1 MLGVRRLLGRSQV
14 ADLREQLESSLADR
28 YRLERELGRGGMA
41 TVFLAHDL
49 RHDRQ
54 VALKVV
60 HQELAT
66 TLGPERFQREIRT
79 TARLQHPHILPVL
92 DSGDAGGQLWYTMP
106 YVEGES
112 LRDRLR
118 REGQL
123 PLDDALQIAREVGDA
138 LGYAHGQGI
147 VHRDIKPENILL
159 SGGHALVADFG
170 IARAVQVADV
180 DQLTATGVAVGTPA
194 YMSPEQ
200 ADGTSKVDGRSDLY
214 SLGCVLYEMLT
225 GEVPYT
231 GRTPQ
236 AVIAKRVL
244 EPLPHVRTLR
254 ASVPEAVEQAISRA
268 LALVPADR
276 FATAADFA
284 RALGTP
290 VPTPL
295 PTSLIV
301 SASPNQ
307 FERSLSRR
315 WRGVAGPAAFA
326 LVVGGL
332 LFAWHNSRRQ
342 TEAGAP
348 GPTRLAVLPFEN
360 LGSAED
366 EYFADGV
373 TDEVRGKLSAITGL
387 EVIGRTSSVLY
398 KQTTKNPQQIG
409 RELGVQYLLTG
420 TVRWEKAKPSGGT
433 SRVRVSPE
441 LIQVTTASTKWQAPF
456 EAPLTDVFQVQG
468 QIAGR
473 VAEALGVALG
483 AGEQERIRERP
494 TENLA
499 AYDAF
504 LRGEEAADGL
514 GNLDQAAL
522 RRARDYYQRAV
533 TLDSS
538 FAVAWAQLSRAYSF
552 LYWNATD
559 HSAAAMAAQ
568 RAAERSLALA
578 PKGGDGYLALGNYYE
593 MVRFDEPRALEQ
605 YTKGRQLAPK
615 DARLLAWAGWGEF
628 LLRRVDE
635 GIAHMREAEV
645 LDPRRVEI
653 AHSLTWPLLTRR
665 RYAEAL
671 STAERAR
678 ALAPSNLQ
686 AIVAL
691 IATHLAQGDLAGA
704 RSVLRAVQG
713 DVDADAL
720 VAQVAMNDLY
730 WVLDDEQQQQL
741 LRLSPEPFGGDR
753 AAWGLALAETHA
765 LRGDSALARAYADSA
780 RLTYEARLRDVP
792 EDAPTHTYLGLAL
805 AYLGRRA
812 EAVREGKRGV
822 ELLPISRNAGQ
833 GADLLRLLAWTH
845 LIVGESEPA
854 LDRLEAALKQPYWY
868 SPVLKIDPNFASLRG
883 NPRFE
888 RLVNG
893 Q

>member
-1 MLGVRRLLGRSQV
+1 VVV
-14 ADLREQLESSLADR
+14 APLALAEALRDR
-28 YRLERELGRGGMA
+28 YTIEREVGRGGMA
-41 TVFLAHDL
+41 TVYLAHDL
-49 RHDRQ
+49 RHDRP
-54 VALKVV
+54 VALKVL
-60 HQELAT
+60 HPDLAA

-92 DSGDAGGQLWYTMP
+92 DSGEAAAQLWYTMP

-118 REGQL
+118 RESQL
-123 PLDDALQIAREVGDA
+123 PLDDALQITREVADA
-138 LGYAHGQGI
+138 LSYAHSQGI
-147 VHRDIKPENILL
+147 VHRDIKPGNILL
-159 SGGHALVADFG
+159 SRGHALVADFG
-170 IARAVQVADV
+170 IARALQVADTE
-180 DQLTATGVAVGTPA
+180 QLTATGMAVGTPA

-200 ADGTSKVDGRSDLY
+200 AGGASSVDGRSDLY

-231 GRTPQ
+231 ARTPQ
-236 AVIAKRVL
+236 AVIAKRVI
-244 EPLPHVRTLR
+244 EPLPRVRTLR
-254 ASVPEAVEQAISRA
+254 QSVPESVEQAINRA
-268 LALVPADR
+268 LAVAPADR
-276 FATAADFA
+276 FPTAAEFA
-284 RALGTP
+284 RAITQPLLTRDTTTASAWQRMAVRGWRLRGLATLALG
-290 VPTPL
+290 
-295 PTSLIV
+295 IV
-301 SASPNQ
+301 
-307 FERSLSRR
+307 LVG
-315 WRGVAGPAAFA
+315 GVLLAWLRARPEPGAAGPK
-326 LVVGGL
+326 
-332 LFAWHNSRRQ
+332 
-342 TEAGAP
+342 
-348 GPTRLAVLPFEN
+348 RLAVLPFEN
-360 LGSAED
+360 LGQRD
-366 EYFADGV
+366 DDYFADGV
-373 TDEVRGKLSAITGL
+373 TNEVRGKLAALPGL
-387 EVIGRTSSVLY
+387 EVIARTSSVQY

-494 TENLA
+494 TQNLA

-504 LRGEEAADGL
+504 LRGEQAADGL
-514 GNLDQAAL
+514 ASLDQAAL

-538 FAVAWAQLSRAYSF
+538 FALAWAQLSRAYSF
-552 LYWNATD
+552 LYWSATD
-559 HSAAAMAAQ
+559 SAAAMAAQ
-568 RAAERSLALA
+568 RAAERSLTLA
-578 PKGGDGYLALGNYYE
+578 PKGADGYLALGNYYE
-593 MVRFDEPRALEQ
+593 MVRYDAPRALEQ

-678 ALAPSNLQ
+678 ALAPSNLWV
-686 AIVAL
+686 IVTL
-691 IATHLAQGDLAGA
+691 ISAHLAQGDLAGA
-704 RSVLRAVQG
+704 RSVLRAVPV
-713 DVDADAL
+713 DVDTAAL
-720 VAQVAMNDLY
+720 VAQVAMADLY

-741 LRLSPEPFGGDR
+741 LRLSPEPFGGNR
-753 AAWGLALAETHA
+753 AAWGLALAQTNA
-765 LRGDSALARAYADSA
+765 LRGAQALARAYADSA
-780 RLTYEARLRDVP
+780 RVAFEARLRDVP
-792 EDAPTHTYLGLAL
+792 EDAPTHAYLGLAL

-812 EAVREGKRGV
+812 EAVHEGERGV
-822 ELLPISRNAGQ
+822 ELLPISRNVQ
-833 GADLLRLLAWTH
+833 GADLQRVLALTH
-845 LIVGESEPA
+845 LIVGESEQA
-854 LDRLEAALKQPYWY
+854 LGLLESLLKVPYWF
-868 SPVLKIDPNFASLRG
+868 SPGWLKIDPNFAPLRG

-888 RLVNG
+888 KLVAAR
-893 Q
+893 

>member
-1 MLGVRRLLGRSQV
+1 VVV
-14 ADLREQLESSLADR
+14 APLALAEALRDR
-28 YRLERELGRGGMA
+28 YTIEREVGRGGMA
-41 TVFLAHDL
+41 TVYLAHDL
-49 RHDRQ
+49 RHDRP
-54 VALKVV
+54 VALKVL
-60 HQELAT
+60 HPDLAA

-92 DSGDAGGQLWYTMP
+92 DSGEAAAQLWYTMP

-118 REGQL
+118 RESQL
-123 PLDDALQIAREVGDA
+123 PLDDALQITREVADA
-138 LGYAHGQGI
+138 LSYAHSQGI
-147 VHRDIKPENILL
+147 VHRDIKPGNILL
-159 SGGHALVADFG
+159 SRGHALVADFG
-170 IARAVQVADV
+170 IARALQVADTE
-180 DQLTATGVAVGTPA
+180 QLTATGMAVGTPA

-200 ADGTSKVDGRSDLY
+200 AGGTSSVDGRSDLY

-231 GRTPQ
+231 ARTPQ
-236 AVIAKRVL
+236 AVIAKRVI
-244 EPLPHVRTLR
+244 EPLPRVRTLR
-254 ASVPEAVEQAISRA
+254 QSVPESVEQAINRA
-268 LALVPADR
+268 LAVAPADR
-276 FATAADFA
+276 FPTAAEFA
-284 RALGTP
+284 RAITQPLLTRDTTTASAWQRMAVRGWRLRGLATLALG
-290 VPTPL
+290 
-295 PTSLIV
+295 IV
-301 SASPNQ
+301 
-307 FERSLSRR
+307 LVG
-315 WRGVAGPAAFA
+315 GVLLAWLRARPEPGAAGPK
-326 LVVGGL
+326 
-332 LFAWHNSRRQ
+332 
-342 TEAGAP
+342 
-348 GPTRLAVLPFEN
+348 RLAVLPFEN
-360 LGSAED
+360 LGQRD
-366 EYFADGV
+366 DDYFADGV
-373 TDEVRGKLSAITGL
+373 TNEVRGKLAALPGL
-387 EVIGRTSSVLY
+387 EVIARTSSVQY
-398 KQTTKNPQQIG
+398 KQTTKSPQQIG

-494 TENLA
+494 TQNLA

-504 LRGEEAADGL
+504 LRGEQAADGL
-514 GNLDQAAL
+514 ASLDQAAL

-538 FAVAWAQLSRAYSF
+538 FALAWAQLSRAYSF
-552 LYWNATD
+552 LYWSATD
-559 HSAAAMAAQ
+559 SAAAMAAQ
-568 RAAERSLALA
+568 RAAERSLTLA
-578 PKGGDGYLALGNYYE
+578 PKGADGYLALGNYYE
-593 MVRFDEPRALEQ
+593 MVRYDAPRALEQ

-678 ALAPSNLQ
+678 ALAPSNLWV
-686 AIVAL
+686 IVTL
-691 IATHLAQGDLAGA
+691 ISAHLAQGDLAGA
-704 RSVLRAVQG
+704 RSVLRAVPV
-713 DVDADAL
+713 DVDTAAL
-720 VAQVAMNDLY
+720 VAQVAMADLY

-741 LRLSPEPFGGDR
+741 LRLSPEPFGGNR
-753 AAWGLALAETHA
+753 AAWGLALAQTNA
-765 LRGDSALARAYADSA
+765 LRGAQALARAYADSA
-780 RLTYEARLRDVP
+780 RVAFEARLRDVP
-792 EDAPTHTYLGLAL
+792 EDAPTHAYLGLAL

-812 EAVREGKRGV
+812 EAVHEGERGV
-822 ELLPISRNAGQ
+822 ELLPISRNVQ
-833 GADLLRLLAWTH
+833 GADLQRVLALTH
-845 LIVGESEPA
+845 LIVGESEQA
-854 LDRLEAALKQPYWY
+854 LGLLESLLKVPYWF
-868 SPVLKIDPNFASLRG
+868 SPGWLKIDPNFAPLRG

-888 RLVNG
+888 KLVAAR
-893 Q
+893 

>member
-1 MLGVRRLLGRSQV
+1 MPFE
-14 ADLREQLESSLADR
+14 D
-28 YRLERELGRGGMA
+28 
-41 TVFLAHDL
+41 
-49 RHDRQ
+49 
-54 VALKVV
+54 
-60 HQELAT
+60 
-66 TLGPERFQREIRT
+66 
-79 TARLQHPHILPVL
+79 
-92 DSGDAGGQLWYTMP
+92 GD
-106 YVEGES
+106 S
-112 LRDRLR
+112 LRDWLR

-123 PLDDALQIAREVGDA
+123 PLDVALRIACEVADA
-138 LGYAHGQGI
+138 LGYAHSQGV

-159 SGGHALVADFG
+159 SQGHALVADLG
-170 IARAVQVADV
+170 LARALEGREQE
-180 DQLTATGVAVGTPA
+180 LTSSGMLVGTPP

-200 ADGTSKVDGRSDLY
+200 SRGSGTVDGRSDLY

-225 GEVPYT
+225 GEPPYM
-231 GRTPQ
+231 GATPH
-236 AVIAKRVL
+236 AIMAKRALDPV
-244 EPLPHVRTLR
+244 PSARRLR
-254 ASVPEAVEQAISRA
+254 ETVPEGVDQALQRV
-268 LALVPADR
+268 LAKAPADR

-284 RALGTP
+284 RALAPPTVPP
-290 VPTPL
+290 VATPL
-295 PTSLIV
+295 PTSSTV
-301 SASPNQ
+301 RAPAGKS
-307 FERSLSRR
+307 ERTLGRG
-315 WRGVAGPAAFA
+315 WRGAAGLAAFA
-326 LVVGGL
+326 LVVLGL
-332 LFAWHNSRRQ
+332 LFAWGNSRRQ

-348 GPTRLAVLPFEN
+348 GPMRLAVLPFEN

-366 EYFADGV
+366 EYFADGI
-373 TDEVRGKLSAITGL
+373 TDEVRGKLTAITGL
-387 EVIGRTSSVLY
+387 EVIARTSSVLY
-398 KQTTKNPQQIG
+398 KETTKSPQQIG

-420 TVRWEKAKPSGGT
+420 TVRWDKPKQSGGT
-433 SRVRVSPE
+433 GRVRVSPE

-504 LRGEEAADGL
+504 LRGEQAADGL
-514 GNLDQAAL
+514 ASLDQAAL

-538 FAVAWAQLSRAYSF
+538 FALAWAQLSRAYSF
-552 LYWNATD
+552 LYWNAPD

-593 MVRFDEPRALEQ
+593 MVRFDAPRALEQ

-678 ALAPSNLQ
+678 ALAPSNLWV
-686 AIVAL
+686 IVTL
-691 IATHLAQGDLAGA
+691 ISAHLAQGDLAGA
-704 RSVLRAVQG
+704 RSVLRAVPV
-713 DVDADAL
+713 DVDAAAL
-720 VAQVAMNDLY
+720 VAQVAMADLY
-730 WVLDDEQQQQL
+730 WVLDDEQQQL

-812 EAVREGKRGV
+812 EAVHEGRRGV
-822 ELLPISRNAGQ
+822 ELLPITRNAAQ

-854 LDRLEAALKQPYWY
+854 LDRLEALLKVPYWY

>member
-1 MLGVRRLLGRSQV
+1 
-14 ADLREQLESSLADR
+14 
-28 YRLERELGRGGMA
+28 MA
-41 TVFLAHDL
+41 TVYVAHDL
-49 RHDRQ
+49 KHDRQ
-54 VALKVV
+54 VALKVL
-60 HQELAT
+60 HPELAA

-79 TARLQHPHILPVL
+79 TARLHHPHILPVL
-92 DSGDAGGQLWYTMP
+92 DSGGAAGRLWYTMP
-106 YVEGES
+106 YVQGES

-123 PLDDALQIAREVGDA
+123 PLDDALRIAREVADA
-138 LGYAHGQGI
+138 LEYAHDQGV
-147 VHRDIKPENILL
+147 VHRDIKPENVLL
-159 SGGHALVADFG
+159 SRGHALVADFG
-170 IARAVQVADV
+170 IARPLQFSDAE
-180 DQLTATGVAVGTPA
+180 QLTETGVAVGTPA

-200 ADGTSKVDGRSDLY
+200 VGGGAHVDGRSDVY

-236 AVIAKRVL
+236 AVIAKRLV

-254 ASVPEAVEQAISRA
+254 ESVPEPVEQAINRA
-268 LALVPADR
+268 LAVTPADR
-276 FATAADFA
+276 FATAAEFT
-284 RALGTP
+284 RALAQPLTDPGTTNTP
-290 VPTPL
+290 ATPQPMAVGRQRRVPL
-295 PTSLIV
+295 GLAALALGV
-301 SASPNQ
+301 LLGVGMLLAW
-307 FERSLSRR
+307 LGSRPQA
-315 WRGVAGPAAFA
+315 GTAGPK
-326 LVVGGL
+326 
-332 LFAWHNSRRQ
+332 
-342 TEAGAP
+342 
-348 GPTRLAVLPFEN
+348 RLAVLPFEN
-360 LGSAED
+360 LGRPED
-366 EYFADGV
+366 EYFTDGL
-373 TDEVRGKLSAITGL
+373 TDAVRGKLTELPGL
-387 EVIGRTSSVLY
+387 QVIARSSSSQYKHTSKS
-398 KQTTKNPQQIG
+398 PQQIG
-409 RELGVQYLLTG
+409 RELGVEYLLTG
-420 TVRWEKAKPSGGT
+420 TVRWEREGGGP
-433 SRVRVSPE
+433 SRVQVSPE
-441 LIQVTTASTKWQAPF
+441 LVQVSTAAARWQAPF

-473 VAEALGVALG
+473 VAGALGVALG

-504 LRGEEAADGL
+504 LRGEQAADGL
-514 GNLDQAAL
+514 ASMDQAAL
-522 RRARDYYQRAV
+522 RRARDHYQRAV

-538 FAVAWAQLSRAYSF
+538 FALAWAQLSRAYSF
-552 LYWNATD
+552 LYWNAPD

-593 MVRFDEPRALEQ
+593 MVRFDAPRALEQ

-615 DARLLAWAGWGEF
+615 DARLLAWAGWAEF

-686 AIVAL
+686 AIVTL

-704 RSVLRAVQG
+704 RSVLRAVRG
-713 DVDADAL
+713 DVDATAL
-720 VAQVAMNDLY
+720 VAHIAMADLY

-753 AAWGLALAETHA
+753 AAWGLALAQTNA
-765 LRGDSALARAYADSA
+765 LRGAQALARAYADSA
-780 RLTYEARLRDVP
+780 RVALEARLRDVP

-812 EAVREGKRGV
+812 EAIREGERGV
-822 ELLPISRNAGQ
+822 ALLPISRNAGV
-833 GADLLRLLAWTH
+833 GADLLRVLALTH
-845 LIVGESEPA
+845 LFVGESEPA
-854 LDRLEAALKQPYWY
+854 LDRLESMLKVPCYY
-868 SPVLKIDPNFASLRG
+868 SPGWLKIDPNFASLRG

-888 RLVNG
+888 RLVNSP
-893 Q
+893 

>member
-1 MLGVRRLLGRSQV
+1 MP
-14 ADLREQLESSLADR
+14 DLREQLQSGLADR

-49 RHDRQ
+49 RHDRP
-54 VALKVV
+54 VAFKVL
-60 HQELAT
+60 HPDLAA

-92 DSGDAGGQLWYTMP
+92 DSGEAAGQLWYTMP
-106 YVEGES
+106 YVEGDS

-118 REGQL
+118 REAQL
-123 PLDDALQIAREVGDA
+123 PLDDALQITREVADA
-138 LGYAHGQGI
+138 LGYAHSQSI

-159 SGGHALVADFG
+159 GQGHALVADFG
-170 IARAVQVADV
+170 IARAVQVADAEH
-180 DQLTATGVAVGTPA
+180 LTATGVAVGTPA

-200 ADGTSKVDGRSDLY
+200 ADGTSNVDGRSDLY

-236 AVIAKRVL
+236 VVIAKRVL

-254 ASVPEAVEQAISRA
+254 ASVPEAIEQAISQA
-268 LALVPADR
+268 LAVTPADR
-276 FATAADFA
+276 FTTAADFA
-284 RALGTP
+284 RALARPHVTSDTTTTP
-290 VPTPL
+290 AASQPMAAGGHRRVPRALATL
-295 PTSLIV
+295 ALGILV
-301 SASPNQ
+301 GA
-307 FERSLSRR
+307 
-315 WRGVAGPAAFA
+315 GVLLAWLRARPEPGAAGPK
-326 LVVGGL
+326 
-332 LFAWHNSRRQ
+332 
-342 TEAGAP
+342 
-348 GPTRLAVLPFEN
+348 RLAVLPFEN
-360 LGSAED
+360 LGQRD
-366 EYFADGV
+366 DDYFADGV
-373 TDEVRGKLSAITGL
+373 TDEVRGKLAALPGL
-387 EVIGRTSSVLY
+387 EVIARTSSVQY
-398 KQTTKNPQQIG
+398 KQTTKSPQQIG
-409 RELGVQYLLTG
+409 RELGVQFLLTG

-494 TENLA
+494 TQNLA

-514 GNLDQAAL
+514 PGLDQAAL
-522 RRARDYYQRAV
+522 RRARDYYERAV

-538 FAVAWAQLSRAYSF
+538 FALAWAQLSRAYSF
-552 LYWNATD
+552 LYWNAPD

-568 RAAERSLALA
+568 RAAERSLTLA
-578 PKGGDGYLALGNYYE
+578 PKGADGYLALGNYYE
-593 MVRFDEPRALEQ
+593 MVRYDAPRALEQ

-615 DARLLAWAGWGEF
+615 DARLLAWAGWAEF

-678 ALAPSNLQ
+678 ALAPSNLW
-686 AIVAL
+686 AIV
-691 IATHLAQGDLAGA
+691 TVTSVHLAQGDLAGA
-704 RSVLRAVQG
+704 RSVLRAVPV
-713 DVDADAL
+713 DVDTAAL
-720 VAQVAMNDLY
+720 VAQVAMADLY

-741 LRLSPEPFGGDR
+741 LRLSPEAFGGDR
-753 AAWGLALAETHA
+753 AAWGLALAQTNA
-765 LRGDSALARAYADSA
+765 LRGAQALARAYADSA
-780 RLTYEARLRDVP
+780 RVAFEARLRDVP
-792 EDAPTHTYLGLAL
+792 EDAPTHAYLGLAL
-805 AYLGRRA
+805 AFLGRRA
-812 EAVREGKRGV
+812 EAVHEGERGV
-822 ELLPISRNAGQ
+822 ELLPVSRNAAQ
-833 GADLLRLLAWTH
+833 GADLLRMLALTH

-854 LDRLEAALKQPYWY
+854 LDRLESLLKIPYY
-868 SPVLKIDPNFASLRG
+868 LSPGWLKIDPNFAPLRG

>member
-1 MLGVRRLLGRSQV
+1 MVV
-14 ADLREQLESSLADR
+14 APLALAEALRDR
-28 YRLERELGRGGMA
+28 YTIEREVGRGGMA
-41 TVFLAHDL
+41 TVYLAHDL
-49 RHDRQ
+49 RHDRP
-54 VALKVV
+54 VALKVL
-60 HQELAT
+60 HPDLAA

-92 DSGDAGGQLWYTMP
+92 DSGEAAAQLWYTMP

-118 REGQL
+118 RESQL
-123 PLDDALQIAREVGDA
+123 PLDDALQITREVADA
-138 LGYAHGQGI
+138 LSYAHSQGI
-147 VHRDIKPENILL
+147 VHRDIKPGNILL
-159 SGGHALVADFG
+159 SRGHALVADFG
-170 IARAVQVADV
+170 IARALQVADTE
-180 DQLTATGVAVGTPA
+180 QLTATGMAVGTPA

-200 ADGTSKVDGRSDLY
+200 AGGASSVDGRSDLY

-231 GRTPQ
+231 ARTPQ
-236 AVIAKRVL
+236 AVIAKRVI
-244 EPLPHVRTLR
+244 EPLPRVRTLR
-254 ASVPEAVEQAISRA
+254 QSVPESVEQAINRA
-268 LALVPADR
+268 LAVAPADR
-276 FATAADFA
+276 FPTAAEFA
-284 RALGTP
+284 RAITQPLLTRDTTTASAWQRMAVRGWRLRGLATLALG
-290 VPTPL
+290 
-295 PTSLIV
+295 IV
-301 SASPNQ
+301 
-307 FERSLSRR
+307 LVG
-315 WRGVAGPAAFA
+315 GVLLAWLRARPEPGAAGPK
-326 LVVGGL
+326 
-332 LFAWHNSRRQ
+332 
-342 TEAGAP
+342 
-348 GPTRLAVLPFEN
+348 RLAVLPFEN
-360 LGSAED
+360 LGQRD
-366 EYFADGV
+366 DDYFADGV
-373 TDEVRGKLSAITGL
+373 TNEVRGKLAALPGL
-387 EVIGRTSSVLY
+387 EVIARTSSVQY
-398 KQTTKNPQQIG
+398 KQTTKSPQQIG

-494 TENLA
+494 TQNLA

-504 LRGEEAADGL
+504 LRGEQAADGL
-514 GNLDQAAL
+514 ASLDQAAL

-538 FAVAWAQLSRAYSF
+538 FALAWAQLSRAYSF
-552 LYWNATD
+552 LYWSATD
-559 HSAAAMAAQ
+559 SAAAMAAQ
-568 RAAERSLALA
+568 RAAERSLTLA
-578 PKGGDGYLALGNYYE
+578 PKGADGYLALGNYYE
-593 MVRFDEPRALEQ
+593 MVRYDAPRALEQ

-678 ALAPSNLQ
+678 ALAPSNLWV
-686 AIVAL
+686 IVTL
-691 IATHLAQGDLAGA
+691 ISAHLAQGDLAGA
-704 RSVLRAVQG
+704 RSVLRAVPV
-713 DVDADAL
+713 DVDTAAL
-720 VAQVAMNDLY
+720 VAQVAMADLY

-741 LRLSPEPFGGDR
+741 LRLSPEPFGGNR
-753 AAWGLALAETHA
+753 AAWGLALAQTNA
-765 LRGDSALARAYADSA
+765 LRGAQALARAYADSA
-780 RLTYEARLRDVP
+780 RVAFEARLRDVP
-792 EDAPTHTYLGLAL
+792 EDAPTHAYLGLAL

-812 EAVREGKRGV
+812 EAVHEGERGV
-822 ELLPISRNAGQ
+822 ELLPISRNVQ
-833 GADLLRLLAWTH
+833 GADLQRVLALTH
-845 LIVGESEPA
+845 LIVGESEQA
-854 LDRLEAALKQPYWY
+854 LGLLESLLKVPYWF
-868 SPVLKIDPNFASLRG
+868 SPGWLKIDPNFAPLRG

-888 RLVNG
+888 KLVAAR
-893 Q
+893 

>member
-1 MLGVRRLLGRSQV
+1 MVV
-14 ADLREQLESSLADR
+14 APLALAEALRDR
-28 YRLERELGRGGMA
+28 YTIEREVGRGGMA
-41 TVFLAHDL
+41 TVYLAHDL
-49 RHDRQ
+49 RHDRP
-54 VALKVV
+54 VALKVL
-60 HQELAT
+60 HPDLAA

-92 DSGDAGGQLWYTMP
+92 DSGEAAAQLWYTMP

-118 REGQL
+118 RESQL
-123 PLDDALQIAREVGDA
+123 PLDDALQITREVADA
-138 LGYAHGQGI
+138 LSYAHSQGI
-147 VHRDIKPENILL
+147 VHRDIKPGNILL
-159 SGGHALVADFG
+159 SRGHALVADFG
-170 IARAVQVADV
+170 IARALQVADTE
-180 DQLTATGVAVGTPA
+180 QLTATGMAVGTPA

-200 ADGTSKVDGRSDLY
+200 AGGTSSVDGRSDLY

-231 GRTPQ
+231 ARTPQ
-236 AVIAKRVL
+236 AVIAKRVI
-244 EPLPHVRTLR
+244 EPLPRVRTLR
-254 ASVPEAVEQAISRA
+254 QSVPESVEQAINRA
-268 LALVPADR
+268 LAVAPADR
-276 FATAADFA
+276 FPTAAEFA
-284 RALGTP
+284 RAITQPLLTRDTTTASAWQRMAVRGWRLRGLATLALG
-290 VPTPL
+290 
-295 PTSLIV
+295 IV
-301 SASPNQ
+301 
-307 FERSLSRR
+307 LVG
-315 WRGVAGPAAFA
+315 GVLLAWLRARPEPGAAGPK
-326 LVVGGL
+326 
-332 LFAWHNSRRQ
+332 
-342 TEAGAP
+342 
-348 GPTRLAVLPFEN
+348 RLAVLPFEN
-360 LGSAED
+360 LGQRD
-366 EYFADGV
+366 DDYFADGV
-373 TDEVRGKLSAITGL
+373 TNEVRGKLAALPGL
-387 EVIGRTSSVLY
+387 EVIARTSSVQY
-398 KQTTKNPQQIG
+398 KQTTKSPQQIG

-494 TENLA
+494 TQNLA

-504 LRGEEAADGL
+504 LRGEQAADGL
-514 GNLDQAAL
+514 ASLDQAAL

-538 FAVAWAQLSRAYSF
+538 FALAWAQLSRAYSF
-552 LYWNATD
+552 LYWSATD
-559 HSAAAMAAQ
+559 SAAAMAAQ
-568 RAAERSLALA
+568 RAAERSLTLA
-578 PKGGDGYLALGNYYE
+578 PKGADGYLALGNYYE
-593 MVRFDEPRALEQ
+593 MVRYDAPRALEQ

-678 ALAPSNLQ
+678 ALAPSNLWV
-686 AIVAL
+686 IVTL
-691 IATHLAQGDLAGA
+691 ISAHLAQGDLAGA
-704 RSVLRAVQG
+704 RSVLRAVPV
-713 DVDADAL
+713 DVDTAAL
-720 VAQVAMNDLY
+720 VAQVAMADLY

-741 LRLSPEPFGGDR
+741 LRLSPEPFGGNR
-753 AAWGLALAETHA
+753 AAWGLALAQTNA
-765 LRGDSALARAYADSA
+765 LRGAQALARAYADSA
-780 RLTYEARLRDVP
+780 RVAFEARLRDVP
-792 EDAPTHTYLGLAL
+792 EDAPTHAYLGLAL

-812 EAVREGKRGV
+812 EAVHEGERGV
-822 ELLPISRNAGQ
+822 ELLPISRNVQ
-833 GADLLRLLAWTH
+833 GADLQRVLALTH
-845 LIVGESEPA
+845 LIVGESEQA
-854 LDRLEAALKQPYWY
+854 LGLLESLLKVPYWF
-868 SPVLKIDPNFASLRG
+868 SPGWLKIDPNFAPLRG

-888 RLVNG
+888 KLVAAR
-893 Q
+893 

>member
-1 MLGVRRLLGRSQV
+1 VVV
-14 ADLREQLESSLADR
+14 APLALAEALRDR
-28 YRLERELGRGGMA
+28 YTIEREVGRGGMA
-41 TVFLAHDL
+41 TVYLAHDL
-49 RHDRQ
+49 RHDRP
-54 VALKVV
+54 VALKVL
-60 HQELAT
+60 HPDLAA

-92 DSGDAGGQLWYTMP
+92 DSGEAAAQLWYTMP

-118 REGQL
+118 RESQL
-123 PLDDALQIAREVGDA
+123 PLDDALQITREVADA
-138 LGYAHGQGI
+138 LSYAHSQGI
-147 VHRDIKPENILL
+147 VHRDIKPGNILL
-159 SGGHALVADFG
+159 SRGHALVADFG
-170 IARAVQVADV
+170 IARALQVADTE
-180 DQLTATGVAVGTPA
+180 QLTATGMAVGTPA

-200 ADGTSKVDGRSDLY
+200 AGGASSVDGRSDLY

-231 GRTPQ
+231 ARTPQ
-236 AVIAKRVL
+236 AVIAKRVI
-244 EPLPHVRTLR
+244 EPLPRVRTLR
-254 ASVPEAVEQAISRA
+254 QSVPESVEQAINRA
-268 LALVPADR
+268 LAVAPADR
-276 FATAADFA
+276 FPTAAEFA
-284 RALGTP
+284 RAITQPLLTRDTTTASAWQRMAVRGWRLRGLATLALG
-290 VPTPL
+290 
-295 PTSLIV
+295 IV
-301 SASPNQ
+301 
-307 FERSLSRR
+307 LVG
-315 WRGVAGPAAFA
+315 GVLLAWLRARPEPGAAGPK
-326 LVVGGL
+326 
-332 LFAWHNSRRQ
+332 
-342 TEAGAP
+342 
-348 GPTRLAVLPFEN
+348 RLAVLPFEN
-360 LGSAED
+360 LGQRD
-366 EYFADGV
+366 DDYFADGV
-373 TDEVRGKLSAITGL
+373 TNEVRGKLAALPGL
-387 EVIGRTSSVLY
+387 EVIARTSSVQY
-398 KQTTKNPQQIG
+398 KQTTKSPQQIG

-494 TENLA
+494 TQNLA

-504 LRGEEAADGL
+504 LRGEQAADGL
-514 GNLDQAAL
+514 ASLDQAAL

-538 FAVAWAQLSRAYSF
+538 FALAWAQLSRAYSF
-552 LYWNATD
+552 LYWSATD
-559 HSAAAMAAQ
+559 SAAAMAAQ
-568 RAAERSLALA
+568 RAAERSLTLA
-578 PKGGDGYLALGNYYE
+578 PKGADGYLALGNYYE
-593 MVRFDEPRALEQ
+593 MVRYDAPRALEQ

-678 ALAPSNLQ
+678 ALAPSNLWV
-686 AIVAL
+686 IVTL
-691 IATHLAQGDLAGA
+691 ISAHLAQGDLAGA
-704 RSVLRAVQG
+704 RSVLRAVPV
-713 DVDADAL
+713 DVDTAAL
-720 VAQVAMNDLY
+720 VAQVAMADLY

-741 LRLSPEPFGGDR
+741 LRLSPEPFGGNR
-753 AAWGLALAETHA
+753 AAWGLALAQTNA
-765 LRGDSALARAYADSA
+765 LRGAQALARAYADSA
-780 RLTYEARLRDVP
+780 RVAFEARLRDVP
-792 EDAPTHTYLGLAL
+792 EDAPTHAYLGLAL

-812 EAVREGKRGV
+812 EAVHEGERGV
-822 ELLPISRNAGQ
+822 ELLPISRNVQ
-833 GADLLRLLAWTH
+833 GADLQRVLALTH
-845 LIVGESEPA
+845 LIVGESEQA
-854 LDRLEAALKQPYWY
+854 LGLLESLLKVPYWF
-868 SPVLKIDPNFASLRG
+868 SPGWLKIDPNFAPLRG

-888 RLVNG
+888 KLVAAR
-893 Q
+893 

>member
-1 MLGVRRLLGRSQV
+1 VVV
-14 ADLREQLESSLADR
+14 APLALAEALRDR
-28 YRLERELGRGGMA
+28 YTIEREVGRGGMA
-41 TVFLAHDL
+41 TVYLAHDL
-49 RHDRQ
+49 RHDRP
-54 VALKVV
+54 VALKVL
-60 HQELAT
+60 HPDLAA

-92 DSGDAGGQLWYTMP
+92 DSGEAAAQLWYTMP

-118 REGQL
+118 RESQL
-123 PLDDALQIAREVGDA
+123 PLDDALQITREVADA
-138 LGYAHGQGI
+138 LSYAHSQGI
-147 VHRDIKPENILL
+147 VHRDIKPGNILL
-159 SGGHALVADFG
+159 SRGHALVADFG
-170 IARAVQVADV
+170 IARALQVADTE
-180 DQLTATGVAVGTPA
+180 QLTATGMAVGTPA

-200 ADGTSKVDGRSDLY
+200 AGGTSSVDGRSDLY

-231 GRTPQ
+231 ARTPQ
-236 AVIAKRVL
+236 AVIAKRVI
-244 EPLPHVRTLR
+244 EPLPRVRTLR
-254 ASVPEAVEQAISRA
+254 QSVPESVEQAINRA
-268 LALVPADR
+268 LAVAPADR
-276 FATAADFA
+276 FPTAAEFA
-284 RALGTP
+284 RAITQPLLTRDTTTASAWQRMAVRGWRLRGLATLALG
-290 VPTPL
+290 
-295 PTSLIV
+295 IV
-301 SASPNQ
+301 
-307 FERSLSRR
+307 LVG
-315 WRGVAGPAAFA
+315 GVLLAWLRARPEPGAAGPK
-326 LVVGGL
+326 
-332 LFAWHNSRRQ
+332 
-342 TEAGAP
+342 
-348 GPTRLAVLPFEN
+348 RLAVLPFEN
-360 LGSAED
+360 LGQRD
-366 EYFADGV
+366 DDYFADGV
-373 TDEVRGKLSAITGL
+373 TNEVRGKLAALPGL
-387 EVIGRTSSVLY
+387 EVIARTSSVQY
-398 KQTTKNPQQIG
+398 KQTTKSPQQIG

-494 TENLA
+494 TQNLA

-504 LRGEEAADGL
+504 LRGEQAADGL
-514 GNLDQAAL
+514 ASLDQAAL

-538 FAVAWAQLSRAYSF
+538 FALAWAQLSRAYSL
-552 LYWNATD
+552 LYWNAPD
-559 HSAAAMAAQ
+559 SAAAMAAQ
-568 RAAERSLALA
+568 RAAERSLTLA
-578 PKGGDGYLALGNYYE
+578 PKGADGYLALGNYYE
-593 MVRFDEPRALEQ
+593 MVRYDAPRALEQ

-678 ALAPSNLQ
+678 ALAPSNLWV
-686 AIVAL
+686 IVTL
-691 IATHLAQGDLAGA
+691 ISAHLAQGDLAGA
-704 RSVLRAVQG
+704 RSVLRAVPV
-713 DVDADAL
+713 DVDTAAL
-720 VAQVAMNDLY
+720 VAQVAMADLY

-741 LRLSPEPFGGDR
+741 LRLSPEPFGGNR
-753 AAWGLALAETHA
+753 AAWGLALAQTNA
-765 LRGDSALARAYADSA
+765 LRGAQALARAYADSA
-780 RLTYEARLRDVP
+780 RVAFEARLRDVP
-792 EDAPTHTYLGLAL
+792 EDAPTHAYLGLAL

-812 EAVREGKRGV
+812 EAVHEGERGV
-822 ELLPISRNAGQ
+822 ELLPISRNVQ
-833 GADLLRLLAWTH
+833 GADLQRVLALTH
-845 LIVGESEPA
+845 LIVGESEQA
-854 LDRLEAALKQPYWY
+854 LGLLESLLKVPYWF
-868 SPVLKIDPNFASLRG
+868 SPGWLKIDPNFAPLRG

-888 RLVNG
+888 KLVAAR
-893 Q
+893 

>member
-1 MLGVRRLLGRSQV
+1 VVV
-14 ADLREQLESSLADR
+14 APLALAEALRDR
-28 YRLERELGRGGMA
+28 YTIEREVGRGGMA
-41 TVFLAHDL
+41 TVYLAHDL
-49 RHDRQ
+49 RHDRP
-54 VALKVV
+54 VALKVL
-60 HQELAT
+60 HPDLAA

-92 DSGDAGGQLWYTMP
+92 DSGEAAAQLWYTMP

-118 REGQL
+118 RESQL
-123 PLDDALQIAREVGDA
+123 PLDDALQITREVADA
-138 LGYAHGQGI
+138 LSYAHSQGI
-147 VHRDIKPENILL
+147 VHRDIKPGNILL
-159 SGGHALVADFG
+159 SRGHALVADFG
-170 IARAVQVADV
+170 IARALQVADTE
-180 DQLTATGVAVGTPA
+180 QLTATGMAVGTPA

-200 ADGTSKVDGRSDLY
+200 AGGASSVDGRSDLY

-231 GRTPQ
+231 ARTPQ
-236 AVIAKRVL
+236 AVIAKRVI
-244 EPLPHVRTLR
+244 EPLPRVRTLR
-254 ASVPEAVEQAISRA
+254 QSVPESVEQAINRA
-268 LALVPADR
+268 LAVAPADR
-276 FATAADFA
+276 FPTAAEFA
-284 RALGTP
+284 RAITQPLLTRDTTTASAWQRMAVRGWRLRGLATLALG
-290 VPTPL
+290 
-295 PTSLIV
+295 IV
-301 SASPNQ
+301 
-307 FERSLSRR
+307 LVG
-315 WRGVAGPAAFA
+315 GVLLAWLRARPEPGAAGPK
-326 LVVGGL
+326 
-332 LFAWHNSRRQ
+332 
-342 TEAGAP
+342 
-348 GPTRLAVLPFEN
+348 RLAVLPFEN
-360 LGSAED
+360 LGQRD
-366 EYFADGV
+366 DDYFADGV
-373 TDEVRGKLSAITGL
+373 TNEVRGKLAALPGL
-387 EVIGRTSSVLY
+387 EVIARTSSVQY
-398 KQTTKNPQQIG
+398 KQTTKSPQQIG

-494 TENLA
+494 TQNLA

-504 LRGEEAADGL
+504 LRGEQAADGL
-514 GNLDQAAL
+514 ASLDQAAL

-538 FAVAWAQLSRAYSF
+538 FALAWAQLSRAYSF
-552 LYWNATD
+552 LYWSATD
-559 HSAAAMAAQ
+559 SAAAMAAQ
-568 RAAERSLALA
+568 RAAERSLTLA
-578 PKGGDGYLALGNYYE
+578 PKGADGYLALGNYYE
-593 MVRFDEPRALEQ
+593 MVRYDAPRALEQ

-678 ALAPSNLQ
+678 ALAPSNLWV
-686 AIVAL
+686 IVTL
-691 IATHLAQGDLAGA
+691 ISAHLAQGDLAGA
-704 RSVLRAVQG
+704 RSVLRAVPV
-713 DVDADAL
+713 DVDTAAL
-720 VAQVAMNDLY
+720 VAQVAMADLY

-741 LRLSPEPFGGDR
+741 LRLSPEPFGGNR
-753 AAWGLALAETHA
+753 AAWGLALAQTNA
-765 LRGDSALARAYADSA
+765 LRGAQALARAYADSA
-780 RLTYEARLRDVP
+780 RVAFEARLRDVP

-812 EAVREGKRGV
+812 EAVHEGERGV
-822 ELLPISRNAGQ
+822 ELLPISRNVQ
-833 GADLLRLLAWTH
+833 GADLQRVLALTH
-845 LIVGESEPA
+845 LIVGESEQA
-854 LDRLEAALKQPYWY
+854 LGLLDSLLKVPYWF
-868 SPVLKIDPNFASLRG
+868 SPAWLKIDPNFAPLRG

-888 RLVNG
+888 KLVAAR
-893 Q
+893 

>member
-1 MLGVRRLLGRSQV
+1 VVV
-14 ADLREQLESSLADR
+14 APLALAEALRDR
-28 YRLERELGRGGMA
+28 YTIEREVGRGGMA
-41 TVFLAHDL
+41 TVYLAHDL
-49 RHDRQ
+49 RHDRP
-54 VALKVV
+54 VALKVL
-60 HQELAT
+60 HPDLAA

-92 DSGDAGGQLWYTMP
+92 DSGEAAAQLWYTMP

-118 REGQL
+118 RESQL
-123 PLDDALQIAREVGDA
+123 PLDDALQITREVADA
-138 LGYAHGQGI
+138 LSYAHSQGI
-147 VHRDIKPENILL
+147 VHRDIKPGNILL
-159 SGGHALVADFG
+159 SRGHALVADFG
-170 IARAVQVADV
+170 IARALQVADTE
-180 DQLTATGVAVGTPA
+180 QLTATGMAVGTPA

-200 ADGTSKVDGRSDLY
+200 AGGASSVDGRSDLY

-231 GRTPQ
+231 ARTPQ
-236 AVIAKRVL
+236 AVIAKRVI
-244 EPLPHVRTLR
+244 EPLPRVRTLR
-254 ASVPEAVEQAISRA
+254 QSVPESVEQAINRA
-268 LALVPADR
+268 LAVAPADR
-276 FATAADFA
+276 FPTAAEFA
-284 RALGTP
+284 RAITQPLLTRDTTTASAWQRMAVRGWRLRGLATLALG
-290 VPTPL
+290 
-295 PTSLIV
+295 IV
-301 SASPNQ
+301 
-307 FERSLSRR
+307 LVG
-315 WRGVAGPAAFA
+315 GVLLAWLRARPEPGAAGPK
-326 LVVGGL
+326 
-332 LFAWHNSRRQ
+332 
-342 TEAGAP
+342 
-348 GPTRLAVLPFEN
+348 RLAVLPFEN
-360 LGSAED
+360 LGQRD
-366 EYFADGV
+366 DDYFADGV
-373 TDEVRGKLSAITGL
+373 TNEVRGKLAALPGL
-387 EVIGRTSSVLY
+387 EVIARTSSVQY
-398 KQTTKNPQQIG
+398 KQTTKSPQQIG

-494 TENLA
+494 TQNLA

-504 LRGEEAADGL
+504 LRGEQAADGL
-514 GNLDQAAL
+514 ASLDQAAL

-538 FAVAWAQLSRAYSF
+538 FALAWAQLSRAYSF
-552 LYWNATD
+552 LYWSATD
-559 HSAAAMAAQ
+559 SAAAMAAQ
-568 RAAERSLALA
+568 RAAERSLTLA
-578 PKGGDGYLALGNYYE
+578 PKGADGYLALGNYYE
-593 MVRFDEPRALEQ
+593 MVRYDAPRALEQ

-686 AIVAL
+686 AIAAL

-704 RSVLRAVQG
+704 RSVLRAVPV
-713 DVDADAL
+713 DVDTAAL
-720 VAQVAMNDLY
+720 VAQVAMADLY

-741 LRLSPEPFGGDR
+741 LRLSPEPFGGNR
-753 AAWGLALAETHA
+753 AAWGLALAQTNA
-765 LRGDSALARAYADSA
+765 LRGAQALARAYADSA
-780 RLTYEARLRDVP
+780 RVAFEARLRDVP
-792 EDAPTHTYLGLAL
+792 EDAPTHAYLGLAL

-812 EAVREGKRGV
+812 EAVHEGERGV
-822 ELLPISRNAGQ
+822 ELLPISRNVQ
-833 GADLLRLLAWTH
+833 GADLQRVLALTH
-845 LIVGESEPA
+845 LIVGESEQA
-854 LDRLEAALKQPYWY
+854 LGLLESLLKVPYWF
-868 SPVLKIDPNFASLRG
+868 SPGWLKIDPNFAPLRG

-888 RLVNG
+888 KLVAAR
-893 Q
+893 